1 MNIPLLDLKAQYAT
15 IRDDVRAAVDEVFE
29 TQAFINGPAVKGL
42 EAALAEYC
50 GATAATGVASGTDA
64 LLLALKALKL
74 QPGDEVIVPT
84 FTFFASAGTV
94 VNAGGTPVFVDSEP
108 ASFNVD
114 PKAIEAAI
122 TPRTRAIMPVHIFGQ
137 MAQMDPIMALAKK
150 HNLAVIEDACQAIGA
165 AQTSR
170 VDGVTRKAC
179 TVGLAGGVSFFP
191 SKNLGGAGDGGMLIS
206 NDAEFADKVR
216 MWREHGM
223 RPRYVHHF
231 VGTNSRLDTL
241 QAAVLLVKLR
251 HLDAWAAGRQKVAA
265 RYNAAFAGTD
275 VVAPVTDDNNTHVF
289 HQYVIRVP
297 RRDDLKAHLT
307 EKGIGNAVYYPISLH
322 QQSCF
327 LDMGYK
333 EGALPV
339 SEQAC
344 REVLALPVYPELT
357 EAQVDHVINTITAF
371 YGAPVA

>member
-1 MNIPLLDLKAQYAT
+1 MNVPLLDLKAQYAT
-15 IRDDVRAAVDEVFE
+15 IRDDVRAAVDEVLE
-29 TQAFINGPAVKGL
+29 SQGFINGPAVKAL
-42 EAALAEYC
+42 EAALATYC
-50 GATAATGVASGTDA
+50 GVAAATGVASGTDA

-84 FTFFASAGTV
+84 FTFFATAGTV
-94 VNAGGTPVFVDSEP
+94 VNAGGTPVFVDSE
-108 ASFNVD
+108 AGSFNVD
-114 PKAIEAAI
+114 PVKIEGAITARTKAII
-122 TPRTRAIMPVHIFGQ
+122 PVHIFGQ
-137 MAQMDPIMALAKK
+137 MAQMDPIMALAKQ
-150 HNLAVIEDACQAIGA
+150 HDLTVIEDAAQAIGA

-170 VDGVTRKAC
+170 ADGVTRKAC
-179 TVGLAGGVSFFP
+179 SIGFAGAISFFP
-191 SKNLGGAGDGGMLIS
+191 SKNLGGAGDGGMLLS

-231 VGTNSRLDTL
+231 VGTNSRLDTI
-241 QAAVLLVKLR
+241 QAAILLVKLR

-265 RYNAAFAGTD
+265 RYTQAFAGTD
-275 VVAPVTDDNNTHVF
+275 IVTPVTDDNNTHVF
-289 HQYVIRVP
+289 HQYVIRAP

-327 LDMGYK
+327 LGMGYK
-333 EGALPV
+333 EGSLPV
-339 SEQAC
+339 SERAC

-357 EAQVDHVINTITAF
+357 EAQIDYVIHTISAF
-371 YGAPVA
+371 YGVPVA